1 MGIRVCTGRRTGIN
15 SAVKIGVV
23 VSAVVAVVVS
33 FLGSGAWIGTPIAE
47 AAGGALSATSTL
59 VAPAG
64 PAFSI
69 WSVIY
74 TGLIVYAVWQF
85 LPGRTTRHDA
95 LRLPIIASM
104 LLNPAWI
111 LAIQLGQVWL
121 SVVVIVALLAALVRV
136 FVLLQQRPPESVA
149 DAVITDGTFGLY
161 LGWVCVA
168 TIANVSAWLVDLG
181 VTDAA
186 TTWAVV
192 VLVVAAL
199 VGVTLARYSGGAIA
213 PMLAIVWGLGW
224 LAQGRL
230 TGELT
235 NTTVGWAAVLAAAVV
250 AVATVGIRVRS
261 QQATGRQTVAAVV
274 ARPRTQE
281 LGQ

>member
-1 MGIRVCTGRRTGIN
+1 M
-15 SAVKIGVV
+15 KIGVV

-85 LPGRTTRHDA
+85 LPGRTARHDA
-95 LRLPIIASM
+95 LRAPIIASM

-111 LAIQLGQVWL
+111 LAIQFGQVWL
-121 SVVVIVALLAALVRV
+121 SVVVIVALLAVLVRV
-136 FVLLQQRPPESVA
+136 FVLMQQHRAEGVA
-149 DAVITDGTFGLY
+149 DAVITDGTMGLY

-168 TIANVSAWLVDLG
+168 TIANISAWLVSLG
-181 VTDAA
+181 VTGAA
-186 TTWAVV
+186 TIWAIA
-192 VLVVAAL
+192 VLVVAAA
-199 VGVTLARYSGGAIA
+199 VGVLLARYSGGAIA
-213 PMLAIVWGLGW
+213 PMLAIVWGLAW

-230 TGELT
+230 AGEVT
-235 NTTVGWAAVLAAAVV
+235 NTTVGRTAVLAASVV
-250 AVATVGIRVRS
+250 ALATVGIRLRS
-261 QQATGRQTVAAVV
+261 QRATGRQSVAA
-274 ARPRTQE
+274 
-281 LGQ
+281 

>member
-1 MGIRVCTGRRTGIN
+1 M
-15 SAVKIGVV
+15 KIVVV

-59 VAPAG
+59 VSPAG

-74 TGLIVYAVWQF
+74 TGLIAYAVWQF
-85 LPGRTTRHDA
+85 LPGRTARHDA
-95 LRLPIIASM
+95 LRAPIVASM

-111 LAIQLGQVWL
+111 LVIQIGQLWL
-121 SVVVIVALLAALVRV
+121 SVIVIVALLAVLVRV
-136 FVLLQQRPPESVA
+136 FLLMQQHRPEGVV
-149 DAVITDGTFGLY
+149 DAVITDGTMGVY

-168 TIANVSAWLVDLG
+168 TIANISAWLVSLG
-181 VTDAA
+181 FTSGA
-186 TTWAVV
+186 TVWAVI
-192 VLVVAAL
+192 VLVVAAG
-199 VGVTLARYSGGAIA
+199 VGVFLAQYSGGAVA

-230 TGELT
+230 SGEVVD
-235 NTTVGWAAVLAAAVV
+235 TTVGWTAVLAAVVV
-250 AVATVGIRVRS
+250 ALGTVGTRIRERRS
-261 QQATGRQTVAAVV
+261 VSVA
-274 ARPRTQE
+274 
-281 LGQ
+281 

>member
-1 MGIRVCTGRRTGIN
+1 M
-15 SAVKIGVV
+15 KIVV
-23 VSAVVAVVVS
+23 VASAVVAVVVS

-74 TGLIVYAVWQF
+74 TGLIAYAIWQL

-95 LRLPIIASM
+95 LRGPIVASM

-111 LAIQLGQVWL
+111 LTIQLGQVWL
-121 SVVVIVALLAALVRV
+121 SVIVIVALLAVLVRV
-136 FVLLQQRPPESVA
+136 FVLLQQHRPEGVA
-149 DAVITDGTFGLY
+149 DAVISDGTFGLY

-168 TIANVSAWLVDLG
+168 TIANVSAWLVSLG
-181 VTDAA
+181 ITAGA

-192 VLVVAAL
+192 VLAVAAL
-199 VGVTLARYSGGAIA
+199 VGVTLARYSNGAIA

-230 TGELT
+230 GGELT
-235 NTTVGWAAVLAAAVV
+235 NTTVGWTAVVAAVIV
-250 AVATVGIRVRS
+250 AVATVGIRLRS
-261 QQATGRQTVAAVV
+261 LRSASR
-274 ARPRTQE
+274 RTIKRE
-281 LGQ
+281 

>member
-1 MGIRVCTGRRTGIN
+1 M
-15 SAVKIGVV
+15 KIVVV

-74 TGLIVYAVWQF
+74 TGLIVYAVWQL
-85 LPGRTTRHDA
+85 LPGRTARHDA
-95 LRLPIIASM
+95 LRAPIVASM

-121 SVVVIVALLAALVRV
+121 SVIVIVALLAVLVRV
-136 FVLLQQRPPESVA
+136 FVLLQQREPESVA
-149 DAVITDGTFGLY
+149 DAVITDGTMGLY

-168 TIANVSAWLVDLG
+168 TIANISAWLVSLG
-181 VTDAA
+181 ITGGA
-186 TTWAVV
+186 TVWAIV
-192 VLVVAAL
+192 VLVVAAAI
-199 VGVTLARYSGGAIA
+199 GVLLAQFSRGAIA

-235 NTTVGWAAVLAAAVV
+235 NDTVGYTAIIAALVVAVSTVAIRIRGSASDRVLAA
-250 AVATVGIRVRS
+250 
-261 QQATGRQTVAAVV
+261 
-274 ARPRTQE
+274 
-281 LGQ
+281 

>member
-1 MGIRVCTGRRTGIN
+1 MKTV
-15 SAVKIGVV
+15 VV
-23 VSAVVAVVVS
+23 VSAVAAVVVS

-85 LPGRTTRHDA
+85 LPGRTARHDA
-95 LRLPIIASM
+95 LRAPIIASM
-104 LLNPAWI
+104 LLNAAWI

-121 SVVVIVALLAALVRV
+121 SVVVIVALLTVLVRV
-136 FVLLQQRPPESVA
+136 FVLLQQRTPEGLA
-149 DAVITDGTFGLY
+149 DAVITDGTMGLY

-168 TIANVSAWLVDLG
+168 TIANISAWLVSLG
-181 VTDAA
+181 ITDGARI
-186 TTWAVV
+186 WAVV
-192 VLVVAAL
+192 VLVVAAA
-199 VGVTLARYSGGAIA
+199 VGVLLVRYSSGAIA
-213 PMLAIVWGLGW
+213 PTLSIVWGLGW

-230 TGELT
+230 SGELT
-235 NTTVGWAAVLAAAVV
+235 DATVGWTAVLAAAIV
-250 AVATVGIRVRS
+250 AVSTVGTRLRS
-261 QQATGRQTVAAVV
+261 SGSQAVAV
-274 ARPRTQE
+274 
-281 LGQ
+281 

>member
-1 MGIRVCTGRRTGIN
+1 M
-15 SAVKIGVV
+15 KIVVV

-74 TGLIVYAVWQF
+74 TGLIAYAVWQF
-85 LPGRTTRHDA
+85 LPGRTARHDA
-95 LRLPIIASM
+95 LRAPIVASM

-111 LAIQLGQVWL
+111 LVIQIGQLWL
-121 SVVVIVALLAALVRV
+121 SVIVIVALLAVLVRV
-136 FVLLQQRPPESVA
+136 FVLMQQHRPEGVV
-149 DAVITDGTFGLY
+149 DAVITDGTMGVY

-168 TIANVSAWLVDLG
+168 TIANISAWLVSLG
-181 VTDAA
+181 FTSGA
-186 TTWAVV
+186 TVWAVI
-192 VLVVAAL
+192 VLVVAAG
-199 VGVTLARYSGGAIA
+199 VGVFLAQYSGGAVA

-230 TGELT
+230 SGEVVD
-235 NTTVGWAAVLAAAVV
+235 TTVGWTAVLAAVVV
-250 AVATVGIRVRS
+250 ALGTVGTRIRERRS
-261 QQATGRQTVAAVV
+261 VSVA
-274 ARPRTQE
+274 
-281 LGQ
+281 

>member
-1 MGIRVCTGRRTGIN
+1 M
-15 SAVKIGVV
+15 KIVVV

-74 TGLIVYAVWQF
+74 TGLIAYAVWQF
-85 LPGRTTRHDA
+85 LPGRTARHDA
-95 LRLPIIASM
+95 LRAPIVASM

-111 LAIQLGQVWL
+111 LVIQIGQLWL
-121 SVVVIVALLAALVRV
+121 SVIVIVALLAVLVRV
-136 FVLLQQRPPESVA
+136 FVLMQQHRPEGVV
-149 DAVITDGTFGLY
+149 DAVITDGTMGVY

-168 TIANVSAWLVDLG
+168 TIANISAWLVSLG
-181 VTDAA
+181 FTSGA
-186 TTWAVV
+186 TVWAVI
-192 VLVVAAL
+192 VLVVAAG
-199 VGVTLARYSGGAIA
+199 VGVFLAQYSGGAVA
-213 PMLAIVWGLGW
+213 PILAIVWGLGW

-230 TGELT
+230 SGEVVD
-235 NTTVGWAAVLAAAVV
+235 TTVGWTAVLAAVV
-250 AVATVGIRVRS
+250 IALATVGTRIRERRS
-261 QQATGRQTVAAVV
+261 VSVA
-274 ARPRTQE
+274 
-281 LGQ
+281 

>member
-1 MGIRVCTGRRTGIN
+1 M
-15 SAVKIGVV
+15 KIGVV

-33 FLGSGAWIGTPIAE
+33 LLGSGAWIGTPIAE

-74 TGLIVYAVWQF
+74 TGLVVYAVWQF
-85 LPGRTTRHDA
+85 LPGRTARHDA
-95 LRLPIIASM
+95 LRAPVIASM

-111 LAIQLGQVWL
+111 LAIQFGQVWL

-136 FVLLQQRPPESVA
+136 FVLLQQQRPESVV
-149 DAVITDGTFGLY
+149 DAVITDGTMGVY

-168 TIANVSAWLVDLG
+168 TIANISAWLVSLG
-181 VTDAA
+181 FTSGA
-186 TTWAVV
+186 TVWAVF
-192 VLVVAAL
+192 VLVVAAG
-199 VGVTLARYSGGAIA
+199 VGVFLAQYSGGAVA

-230 TGELT
+230 SGEVVD
-235 NTTVGWAAVLAAAVV
+235 TTVGWTAVLAAVV
-250 AVATVGIRVRS
+250 IALATVGTRIRERRS
-261 QQATGRQTVAAVV
+261 VSVA
-274 ARPRTQE
+274 
-281 LGQ
+281 

>member
-1 MGIRVCTGRRTGIN
+1 M
-15 SAVKIGVV
+15 KIVVV

-74 TGLIVYAVWQF
+74 TGLIAYAVWQF
-85 LPGRTTRHDA
+85 LPGRTASHDA
-95 LRLPIIASM
+95 LRAPIVASM

-111 LAIQLGQVWL
+111 LVIQIGQLWL
-121 SVVVIVALLAALVRV
+121 SVIVIVALLAVLVRV
-136 FVLLQQRPPESVA
+136 FVLMQRHRPEGVV
-149 DAVITDGTFGLY
+149 DAVIADGTMGVY

-168 TIANVSAWLVDLG
+168 TIANVSAWLVSLG
-181 VTDAA
+181 FTSGA
-186 TTWAVV
+186 TVWAII
-192 VLVVAAL
+192 VLVVAAG
-199 VGVTLARYSGGAIA
+199 VGVFLAQYSGGAVA

-230 TGELT
+230 SGEVVD
-235 NTTVGWAAVLAAAVV
+235 TTVGWTAVLAAVVV
-250 AVATVGIRVRS
+250 ALATVGTRIRERRS
-261 QQATGRQTVAAVV
+261 VSVG
-274 ARPRTQE
+274 
-281 LGQ
+281 

>member
-1 MGIRVCTGRRTGIN
+1 MNGAMR
-15 SAVKIGVV
+15 IGVV

-33 FLGSGAWIGTPIAE
+33 FLGSGAWIGTPIAQ

-74 TGLIVYAVWQF
+74 TGLIAYAVWQF
-85 LPGRTTRHDA
+85 LPGRTARHDA
-95 LRLPIIASM
+95 LRVPIIASM

-121 SVVVIVALLAALVRV
+121 SVVVIVALLAVLVRI
-136 FVLLQQRPPESVA
+136 FVLMQRHRPESVA

-168 TIANVSAWLVDLG
+168 TIANISAWLVSLG
-181 VTDAA
+181 ITSGA
-186 TTWAVV
+186 TTWAVI

-199 VGVTLARYSGGAIA
+199 VGVTLARYSNGAIA
-213 PMLAIVWGLGW
+213 PMLSIVWGLGW

-230 TGELT
+230 SGELT
-235 NTTVGWAAVLAAAVV
+235 NTTVGWTAVLAAVII
-250 AVATVGIRVRS
+250 AVATVGIRLRS
-261 QQATGRQTVAAVV
+261 RQSMGSRTDVV
-274 ARPRTQE
+274 SSPR
-281 LGQ
+281 

>member
-1 MGIRVCTGRRTGIN
+1 M
-15 SAVKIGVV
+15 KIVVV

-74 TGLIVYAVWQF
+74 TGLIAYAVWQF
-85 LPGRTTRHDA
+85 LPGRTARHDA
-95 LRLPIIASM
+95 LRAPIVASM

-111 LAIQLGQVWL
+111 LVIQIGQLWL
-121 SVVVIVALLAALVRV
+121 SVIVIVALLAVLARV
-136 FVLLQQRPPESVA
+136 FVLMQQHRPEGVV
-149 DAVITDGTFGLY
+149 DAVITDGTMGVY

-168 TIANVSAWLVDLG
+168 TIANISAWLVSLG
-181 VTDAA
+181 FTSGA
-186 TTWAVV
+186 TVWAVI
-192 VLVVAAL
+192 VLVVAAG
-199 VGVTLARYSGGAIA
+199 VGVFLAQYSGGAVA

-224 LAQGRL
+224 VAQGRL
-230 TGELT
+230 SGEVVD
-235 NTTVGWAAVLAAAVV
+235 TTVGWTAVLAAVVV
-250 AVATVGIRVRS
+250 ALATVAIRFRSREAVSVR
-261 QQATGRQTVAAVV
+261 
-274 ARPRTQE
+274 
-281 LGQ
+281 

>member
-1 MGIRVCTGRRTGIN
+1 M
-15 SAVKIGVV
+15 KIVVV

-74 TGLIVYAVWQF
+74 TGLIAYAVWQF
-85 LPGRTTRHDA
+85 LPGRTARHDA
-95 LRLPIIASM
+95 LRAPIVASM

-111 LAIQLGQVWL
+111 LVIQIGQLWL
-121 SVVVIVALLAALVRV
+121 SVIVIVALLAVLVRV
-136 FVLLQQRPPESVA
+136 FVLMQQHRPEGVV
-149 DAVITDGTFGLY
+149 DAVITDGTMGVY

-168 TIANVSAWLVDLG
+168 TIANVSAWLVSLG
-181 VTDAA
+181 FTSGA
-186 TTWAVV
+186 TVWAII
-192 VLVVAAL
+192 VLVVAAG
-199 VGVTLARYSGGAIA
+199 VGVFLAQYSGGAVA

-230 TGELT
+230 SGEVVD
-235 NTTVGWAAVLAAAVV
+235 TTVGWTAVLAAVVV
-250 AVATVGIRVRS
+250 ALTTVGTRIRERRS
-261 QQATGRQTVAAVV
+261 VSVG
-274 ARPRTQE
+274 
-281 LGQ
+281 

>member
-1 MGIRVCTGRRTGIN
+1 MKT
-15 SAVKIGVV
+15 VV
-23 VSAVVAVVVS
+23 MVSAVAAVVVS

-85 LPGRTTRHDA
+85 LPGRTARHDA
-95 LRLPIIASM
+95 LRAPIVASM
-104 LLNPAWI
+104 LLNAAWI

-121 SVVVIVALLAALVRV
+121 SVVVIVALLAVLVRV
-136 FVLLQQRPPESVA
+136 FVLLQQRTPEGLA
-149 DAVITDGTFGLY
+149 DAVITDGTMGLY

-168 TIANVSAWLVDLG
+168 TIANISAWLVSLG
-181 VTDAA
+181 ITDGARV
-186 TTWAVV
+186 WAVV
-192 VLVVAAL
+192 VLVVAAA
-199 VGVTLARYSGGAIA
+199 VGVLLVRYSSGAIA
-213 PMLAIVWGLGW
+213 PTLSIVWGLGW

-230 TGELT
+230 SGELT
-235 NTTVGWAAVLAAAVV
+235 DAPVGWTAVLAAAIV
-250 AVATVGIRVRS
+250 AVSTVGTRLRS
-261 QQATGRQTVAAVV
+261 SGSQAVAV
-274 ARPRTQE
+274 
-281 LGQ
+281 